1 MVRKKKSLYG
11 YQMILPAI
19 LIYVVFF
26 IAPAIYGVY
35 YSLTDWTIGKSSVNF
50 VGIQNYIKVFQES
63 ELRKAIGNT
72 FLYTFVVVVFKNLFG
87 LLLALAFNLN
97 LKTRNYL
104 RAVTFLPCILSSVVI
119 GLVFVP
125 ILHSLRLF
133 KYLFG
138 SCRPWLYGSKLADKC
153 KYRYVKHCGSIYLAV
168 DRLSYGNLS
177 RRPARDIKGVL

>member
-125 ILHSLRLF
+125 ILHPYGFLNTFWKLPA
-133 KYLFG
+133 LAL
-138 SCRPWLYGSKLADKC
+138 WLKTG
-153 KYRYVKHCGSIYLAV
+153 
-168 DRLSYGNLS
+168 
-177 RRPARDIKGVL
+177 

>member
-72 FLYTFVVVVFKNLFG
+72 FLYTFVEPFWAAAGAGIQFKFKNKKLFKSG
-87 LLLALAFNLN
+87 
-97 LKTRNYL
+97 Y
-104 RAVTFLPCILSSVVI
+104 FLTLYSFQCCNRLGFCADSA
-119 GLVFVP
+119 
-125 ILHSLRLF
+125 SLRLF